1 MIVLLI
7 LFKKK
12 TCSHADK
19 FFFSLHVHTKHT
31 KSVNFKYKQI
41 YGNFLPNKGH
51 LLVRWYFK
59 LHHQKPT
66 ATYLPL
72 LTKGQLA
79 EFSVV
84 LGILIGTPLN
94 F

>member
-1 MIVLLI
+1 MFACRQV
-7 LFKKK
+7 
-12 TCSHADK
+12 
-19 FFFSLHVHTKHT
+19 FFFTACAHKHT
-31 KSVNFKYKQI
+31 KSVNFSINRSMGIFY
-41 YGNFLPNKGH
+41 LNKGH
-51 LLVRWYFK
+51 LPVRWYFK

-66 ATYLPL
+66 ATYRPL

>member
-1 MIVLLI
+1 MGIFYL
-7 LFKKK
+7 
-12 TCSHADK
+12 
-19 FFFSLHVHTKHT
+19 
-31 KSVNFKYKQI
+31 
-41 YGNFLPNKGH
+41 NKGH
-51 LLVRWYFK
+51 LPVRWYFK

-72 LTKGQLA
+72 LAKGQLA
-79 EFSVV
+79 EYSVV